1 MLPLFYCEKFSKNFG
16 IIYGGIFSG
25 GRTQQKIFQKILGKI
40 FSRKI
45 VGRKI
50 FQKFSKNFF

>member
-25 GRTQQKIFQKILGKI
+25 SRTQRKIFQKILGKI